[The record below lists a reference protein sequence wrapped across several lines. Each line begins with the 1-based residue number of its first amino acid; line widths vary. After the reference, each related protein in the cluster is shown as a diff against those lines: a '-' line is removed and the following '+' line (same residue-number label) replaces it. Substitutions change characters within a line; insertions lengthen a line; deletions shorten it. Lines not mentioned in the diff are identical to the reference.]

1 MQVRRVKGDN
11 RQVIVTI
18 CAYTIHFI
26 GLNLALEH
34 RNCLQPSS
42 TTECIFLYLSRG
54 LNLALLIHHT
64 FYRIEPSFGTL
75 KLFAT

>member
-42 TTECIFLYLSRG
+42 TTECILCIFQEV
-54 LNLALLIHHT
+54 LNESH
-64 FYRIEPSFGTL
+64 YQ
-75 KLFAT
+75 